1 MLVLIAAMTPNWG
14 PQFIG
19 EIVLLTV
26 AAVVLGFGTFKLLPA
41 NMSPKFFGVTIPF
54 LLLGGL
60 AYLGSYSAATAV
72 VLFIGLAVV
81 ALALGAA

>member
-1 MLVLIAAMTPNWG
+1 MLALIASTTPNWG
-14 PQFIG
+14 PQFVG

-26 AAVVLGFGTFKLLPA
+26 AAVIMGFGTFKLLPA
-41 NMSPKFFGVTIPF
+41 HMSPKLFGVAIPF

-60 AYLGSYSAATAV
+60 AYMGSWTAATAV